1 MYVIFTNAVVKDHGY
16 GLMVNGESLE
26 DIISTM
32 LGTKLQ
38 DSRGK
43 TFGLKEFESNCCN
56 VTVIIEPQPVTT
68 LIDDGRYEYD
78 SVKEL
83 EEVKV
88 EQFKEKNAKTAPEE

>member
-1 MYVIFTNAVVKDHGY
+1 MYIKFTNATVKDHGY
-16 GLMVNGESLE
+16 GLTVNGESLE

-56 VTVIIEPQPVTT
+56 VTVIIDTQPELVEIKDTEKMWT
-68 LIDDGRYEYD
+68 
-78 SVKEL
+78 SVKGMEAY
-83 EEVKV
+83 KI
-88 EQFKEKNAKTAPEE
+88 EQFEKENAKTAPEE